1 MTFNPPPPTL
11 QKKTKTKT
19 KAKQNKIKTGLKFS
33 KWVKRLWG
41 AVVTIGMSRQFFSIF
56 FVWGGCFRS
65 SSDTSRK
72 VEVEEVFSKNC
83 RLTHLTRR

>member
-1 MTFNPPPPTL
+1 MTFNPP
-11 QKKTKTKT
+11 KKNNNKKT

-33 KWVKRLWG
+33 QWVKRLRG

-56 FVWGGCFRS
+56 LVWGGCFRS
-65 SSDTSRK
+65 SSYTSRN

-83 RLTHLTRR
+83 RLTHPTGR